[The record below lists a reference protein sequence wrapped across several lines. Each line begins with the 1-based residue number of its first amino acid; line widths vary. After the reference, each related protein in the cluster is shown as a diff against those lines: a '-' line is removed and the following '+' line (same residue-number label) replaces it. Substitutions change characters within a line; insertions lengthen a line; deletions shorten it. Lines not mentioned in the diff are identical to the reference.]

1 MQNIG
6 TLISAS
12 IRPNDSLDP
21 IASAYAVEIKGGLHT
36 TDTSINRDA
45 IIFERRE
52 WGMMCYVE
60 SDDLT
65 YQLRYNY
72 SSTNIMDNNNWV
84 VFSGS
89 GGGGGEWIDSVLSV
103 EYNEPVSPNNG
114 DRYLVGTKPGDV
126 IKTLWNERSYEVAD
140 VGKEGSIFQLN
151 KNVYE
156 FILKPYRFSDQ
167 SESAREAS
175 YDIDG
180 TLTEPLSAFG
190 ENQYFED
197 QSEAIDDYDD
207 VDTTVYGY

>member
-1 MQNIG
+1 MDFTGQPEWR
-6 TLISAS
+6 L
-12 IRPNDSLDP
+12 
-21 IASAYAVEIKGGLHT
+21 Y
-36 TDTSINRDA
+36 DA
-45 IIFERRE
+45 D
-52 WGMMCYVE
+52 V
-60 SDDLT
+60 L
-65 YQLRYNY
+65 
-72 SSTNIMDNNNWV
+72 NNNENLV
-84 VFSGS
+84 Q
-89 GGGGGEWIDSVLSV
+89 DSVVV
-103 EYNEPVSPNNG
+103 EYNDIQGFDILYYIRDESIVMDQLYGESVNTGYLEPYSTRMTYEITEEPTVTDSFGVTSIDVIQYGWIPITTFTRDVSAGFDP
-114 DRYLVGTKPGDV
+114 KPGDV

-167 SESAREAS
+167 SESAGEAS